1 MKFGY
6 HFRFRLRRFTHCL
19 NLQHS
24 KGEGYGLCEGAQ
36 QPNARCAL
44 MLLMTVLQQCSRRAG
59 SVLYTAQL
67 FLSPAWGSAF
77 TPPSA
82 LCLPSVLLF
91 TSLWAHRAAASFT
104 QALGGFGHV
113 QSCLPGAPA
122 APNLPA
128 QGRRGAGKDQSFGV
142 SVPWSCANLH
152 SHAFALCAMRAAV
165 SFLWWP
171 HSAALSLALWHLFA
185 LYAGWILS
193 TFTYFPRNHN
203 HRTLQWV
210 HITRNR
216 TPPGKH
222 EESSFKNN
230 F

>member
-1 MKFGY
+1 MLAKQAVQQFPSSARLGLGWSLWSLRFLSPHRELQTGRLFLMKFGY

-142 SVPWSCANLH
+142 SVP
-152 SHAFALCAMRAAV
+152 
-165 SFLWWP
+165 
-171 HSAALSLALWHLFA
+171 
-185 LYAGWILS
+185 
-193 TFTYFPRNHN
+193 
-203 HRTLQWV
+203 
-210 HITRNR
+210 
-216 TPPGKH
+216 
-222 EESSFKNN
+222 
-230 F
+230 